1 MNQSASSM
9 LTILVLIS
17 SCVSPPDYTDGLLEN
32 IPAIVNETD
41 YFSLSIFGDDYTD
54 EKEWDI
60 ALTTVDTDVILSTVV
75 IKDLSINSSDSSYL
89 YLMRES
95 GDTIFTAGLF
105 SELVWT
111 SQDSISSIGSPK
123 KVVFS
128 GNNFTGRLEYQIIK
142 NPVQ

>member
-32 IPAIVNETD
+32 IPAIINETD
-41 YFSLSIFGDDYTD
+41 YFSLSILGDDYTD

-60 ALTTVDTDVILSTVV
+60 ALTIVDTDVILSTLV
-75 IKDLSINSSDSSYL
+75 IKDLTINSSDSSFL
-89 YLMRES
+89 YLLRES

-111 SQDSISSIGSPK
+111 SQDSIGLIGSPK
-123 KVVFS
+123 KVAFS

-142 NPVQ
+142 NPL

>member
-9 LTILVLIS
+9 LITLALIS

-41 YFSLSIFGDDYTD
+41 YFSLSILGDDYTD

-89 YLMRES
+89 YLIRES

-111 SQDSISSIGSPK
+111 SQDSIGSIGSPK
-123 KVVFS
+123 KVAFS

-142 NPVQ
+142 NSNN

>member
-41 YFSLSIFGDDYTD
+41 YFSLSILGDDYTD

-142 NPVQ
+142 NPL

>member
-1 MNQSASSM
+1 MNQSTSSM
-9 LTILVLIS
+9 FIILMLIS

-41 YFSLSIFGDDYTD
+41 YFSLSILGDDYTD

-60 ALTTVDTDVILSTVV
+60 ALTTVDTDIILSTVV
-75 IKDLSINSSDSSYL
+75 IKDLTINASDSSYL
-89 YLMRES
+89 YLLEES

-111 SQDSISSIGSPK
+111 SEDSIGSIGSPK
-123 KVVFS
+123 KVAFS
-128 GNNFTGRLEYQIIK
+128 GNHFTGRLEYQIIK
-142 NPVQ
+142 NLQ

>member
-41 YFSLSIFGDDYTD
+41 YFSLSILGDDYTD

-60 ALTTVDTDVILSTVV
+60 ALTLSL
-75 IKDLSINSSDSSYL
+75 IHI
-89 YLMRES
+89 
-95 GDTIFTAGLF
+95 
-105 SELVWT
+105 
-111 SQDSISSIGSPK
+111 
-123 KVVFS
+123 
-128 GNNFTGRLEYQIIK
+128 
-142 NPVQ
+142 

>member
-9 LTILVLIS
+9 LIILMLIS

-41 YFSLSIFGDDYTD
+41 YFSLSILGDDYTG

-60 ALTTVDTDVILSTVV
+60 ALTTVDTDIILSTLV
-75 IKDLSINSSDSSYL
+75 IKDLTINSSDSSYL
-89 YLMRES
+89 YLLIES

-111 SQDSISSIGSPK
+111 SQDSIGYIGSPK
-123 KVVFS
+123 KVSFS
-128 GNNFTGRLEYQIIK
+128 GNNFTGRLEYQILK
-142 NPVQ
+142 K

>member
-9 LTILVLIS
+9 LIILMLIS

-41 YFSLSIFGDDYTD
+41 YFSLSILGDDYTD

-60 ALTTVDTDVILSTVV
+60 ALTTVDTDIILSTLV
-75 IKDLSINSSDSSYL
+75 IKDLTINSSDSSYL

-95 GDTIFTAGLF
+95 GDTIFTVGLF

-111 SQDSISSIGSPK
+111 SQDSIGSIGSPK
-123 KVVFS
+123 KVAFS
-128 GNNFTGRLEYQIIK
+128 GINFSGRLEYQILK
-142 NPVQ
+142 Q

>member
-1 MNQSASSM
+1 MNQSTSSM
-9 LTILVLIS
+9 FIILMLIS

-41 YFSLSIFGDDYTD
+41 YFSLSILGDDYTD

-60 ALTTVDTDVILSTVV
+60 ALTTVDTDVILSTLI
-75 IKDLSINSSDSSYL
+75 IKDLTINSSDSSFL
-89 YLMRES
+89 YLLRES
-95 GDTIFTAGLF
+95 GDTIFTVGLF

>member
-9 LTILVLIS
+9 LIILVLIS

-41 YFSLSIFGDDYTD
+41 YFSLSILGDDYTG

-60 ALTTVDTDVILSTVV
+60 ALTTVDTDIILSTLV
-75 IKDLSINSSDSSYL
+75 IKDLTINSSDSSYL

-95 GDTIFTAGLF
+95 GDVIFTAGLF

-111 SQDSISSIGSPK
+111 SQDSIGSIGSPK
-123 KVVFS
+123 KVAFS
-128 GNNFTGRLEYQIIK
+128 GINFSGRLEYQILK
-142 NPVQ
+142 Q

>member
-9 LTILVLIS
+9 LIILVLIS
-17 SCVSPPDYTDGLLEN
+17 YCVSPPEYIDGLLEN
-32 IPAIVNETD
+32 IPAVVNETD

-60 ALTTVDTDVILSTVV
+60 ELTTVDTDIILSTLV
-75 IKDLSINSSDSSYL
+75 IKDLTINSSDSSYL

-95 GDTIFTAGLF
+95 GDVIFTAGLF

-111 SQDSISSIGSPK
+111 SQDSIGIIGAPK
-123 KVVFS
+123 KVAFS
-128 GNNFTGRLEYQIIK
+128 GKKFTGRLEYQLIK
-142 NPVQ
+142 IPND

>member
-9 LTILVLIS
+9 LIILVLIP

-41 YFSLSIFGDDYTD
+41 YFSLSILGDDYTD

-60 ALTTVDTDVILSTVV
+60 ALTTVDTDIILSTLV
-75 IKDLSINSSDSSYL
+75 IKDLTINSSDSSYL

-95 GDTIFTAGLF
+95 GDVIFTAGLF

-111 SQDSISSIGSPK
+111 SQDSIGIIGAPK
-123 KVVFS
+123 KVAFS
-128 GNNFTGRLEYQIIK
+128 GNKFSGRLEFQILK
-142 NPVQ
+142 Q

>member
-9 LTILVLIS
+9 LIILVLIS
-17 SCVSPPDYTDGLLEN
+17 SCVSPPEYTDGLLEN
-32 IPAIVNETD
+32 IPAVVNETD

-60 ALTTVDTDVILSTVV
+60 ELTTADTDIILSTLV
-75 IKDLSINSSDSSYL
+75 IKDLTINSSDSSYL

-95 GDTIFTAGLF
+95 GDVIFTAGLF

-111 SQDSISSIGSPK
+111 SQDSIGLIGAPK
-123 KVVFS
+123 KVAFS
-128 GNNFTGRLEYQIIK
+128 GNNFSGRLEFQILK
-142 NPVQ
+142 Q

>member
-1 MNQSASSM
+1 MNQSASSI

-41 YFSLSIFGDDYTD
+41 YFSLSILGDDYTD

>member
-1 MNQSASSM
+1 MNRPTSLM
-9 LTILVLIS
+9 LIFLVLLS
-17 SCVSPPDYTDGLLEN
+17 SCVSPPEYTDGLLEN
-32 IPAIVNETD
+32 IPAVVNETD

-60 ALTTVDTDVILSTVV
+60 ELTTVDTDIILSTLV
-75 IKDLSINSSDSSYL
+75 IKDLTINSSDSSYL

-111 SQDSISSIGSPK
+111 SQDSIGSIGSPK
-123 KVVFS
+123 KVTFS
-128 GNNFTGRLEYQIIK
+128 GINFSGRLEYQILK
-142 NPVQ
+142 Q